1 MPGPAATVGDMHV
14 CPMCNPNGSPHVG
27 GPITGP
33 GVPSVLI
40 GGKPAAV
47 MGDMCTCAG
56 PPDMIVQG
64 EATVLV
70 GGKPLACMNDL
81 TAHGGGIAG
90 GNPTVVIGTGGSGA
104 TAVMPVKKIPFPKIT
119 PVLKTMASLTGKRQ
133 QLNEAM
139 ANQEAI
145 KNASQSTEGDKRI
158 YGLKWVKEEKVIR
171 KGKIFKQVTL
181 NASVENYAEGEAVNL
196 TVSRHIK
203 ETNAEGVEEIV
214 DTELT
219 TLSGTVEDKMVTL
232 VWEIDDA
239 LTTDQNNTNN

>member
-14 CPMCNPNGSPHVG
+14 CPMCNPNGSPHIG

-40 GGKPAAV
+40 GSKPAAV

-64 EATVLV
+64 EATVLIE
-70 GGKPLACMNDL
+70 GKPAASMNDL

-90 GNPTVVIGTGGSGA
+90 GNPTVLIGTGGSGA

-119 PVLKTMASLTGKRQ
+119 PVHKTIASLTGKRQ
-133 QLNEAM
+133 QLNEAI

-145 KNASQSTEGDKRI
+145 RKASESTEGDKRI
-158 YGLKWVKEEKVIR
+158 YGLKWVKEN
-171 KGKIFKQVTL
+171 KIIKKSKILRQVTL
-181 NASVENYAEGEAVNL
+181 RASTVNFAEGESVTL
-196 TVSRHIK
+196 TLSRHKKEMNEEGIK
-203 ETNAEGVEEIV
+203 EIV
-214 DTELT
+214 DTIVEEVT
-219 TLSGTVEDKMVTL
+219 GTVQDKIVEV
-232 VWEIDDA
+232 VWEIEED
-239 LTTDQNNTNN
+239 NNEQSQEARA